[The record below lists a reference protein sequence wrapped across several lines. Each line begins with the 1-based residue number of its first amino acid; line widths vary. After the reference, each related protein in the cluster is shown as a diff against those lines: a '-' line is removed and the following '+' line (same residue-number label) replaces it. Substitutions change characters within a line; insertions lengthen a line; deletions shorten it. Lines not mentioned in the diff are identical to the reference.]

1 MSIEKHRQQQS
12 PYDYSVK
19 RLLSQ
24 DTNSPSTGKI
34 KYQEEKKQLPN

>member
-1 MSIEKHRQQQS
+1 MPGDKQQQS

-24 DTNSPSTGKI
+24 DTNSPSTGKMNKRI
-34 KYQEEKKQLPN
+34 EKLNT